1 MHGKIRI
8 FEQKM
13 KCACPQ
19 IWSDAFT
26 SFHVCHSVVYPSPI
40 SNISPLTTSVLHHP
54 SGVVAPSSSS
64 SAPFLSPSKSVPKHP
79 SSNPVSFLP
88 NESVPSSAFVPS
100 PVRSVVA
107 PSSSSSAPF
116 LSPSKSVPSSTP
128 SSNPVSF
135 SSPSE
140 SVPSSG
146 FVPSPATI
154 FCQNPVVHLFHPL
167 VVIFCQNPVVHLFIP
182 QRVCT

>member
-1 MHGKIRI
+1 MHGKIRV

-40 SNISPLTTSVLHHP
+40 SNISPLTNISAP
-54 SGVVAPSSSS
+54 SPVRSVVAPSSSS
-64 SAPFLSPSKSVPKHP
+64 SAPFCLPANLYPAHPAPILCVFIPS
-79 SSNPVSFLP
+79 
-88 NESVPSSAFVPS
+88 ESVPSSAFVPS
-100 PVRSVVA
+100 PVHSVVYII
-107 PSSSSSAPF
+107 SSSAPF

-135 SSPSE
+135 HPSE

-146 FVPSPATI
+146 
-154 FCQNPVVHLFHPL
+154 LFHP
-167 VVIFCQNPVVHLFIP
+167 
-182 QRVCT
+182 